1 MRGRSQPLGE
11 ASYVELVPHN
21 PLSAVLTAACVHFC
35 AATHN
40 IAFQELGG
48 IEQGTDQVDRPVPF
62 KDGYLELPKGPGLG
76 IDLNL
81 EALKRYP
88 PRSFNRRPVF
98 TSDGALRDY

>member
-1 MRGRSQPLGE
+1 MP
-11 ASYVELVPHN
+11 A
-21 PLSAVLTAACVHFC
+21 LSEVLTAACVHFC

-40 IAFQELGG
+40 IAIQELGG
-48 IEQGTDQVDRPVPF
+48 IEQGSDQVAHPVSF

-81 EALKRYP
+81 EGLKRYP
-88 PRSFNRRPVF
+88 LRSYNRRPVF